1 MNWVDIATGGNPSSG
16 DWETLKEK
24 KAQQQAEKEARQQS
38 EKEARQQSEKE
49 AADQTQYEKD
59 LGLIEEYGEVFLLLT
74 WGQIPLE
81 KVDDRNIWSNK
92 ENKENVYTVSWKGH
106 GWELKQVCI
115 DTIMTVHEVP
125 IKLTTNTGGKLC
137 FIDPRK

>member
-1 MNWVDIATGGNPSSG
+1 M
-16 DWETLKEK
+16 
-24 KAQQQAEKEARQQS
+24 AQGFQ
-38 EKEARQQSEKE
+38 
-49 AADQTQYEKD
+49 
-59 LGLIEEYGEVFLLLT
+59 VFLLLI

-81 KVDDRNIWSNK
+81 KVDDRNIWSNDT
-92 ENKENVYTVSWKGH
+92 NKKNVYTVSWKGH